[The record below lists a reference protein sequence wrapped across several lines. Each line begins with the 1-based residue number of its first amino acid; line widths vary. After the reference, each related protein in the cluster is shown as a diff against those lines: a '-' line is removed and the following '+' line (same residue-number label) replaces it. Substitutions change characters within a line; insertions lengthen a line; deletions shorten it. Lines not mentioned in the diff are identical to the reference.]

1 MLHFLAQELNEILQD
16 SPVDSFL
23 SALGRRLYFP
33 KGIIAQSA
41 EAKQQGKKANA
52 TVGITVND
60 GKPAI
65 LPCIQKHFPYLN
77 SS

>member
-23 SALGRRLYFP
+23 SALGKRLYFP

-41 EAKQQGKKANA
+41 EAKQQGKQ
-52 TVGITVND
+52 TQPSVS
-60 GKPAI
+60 P
-65 LPCIQKHFPYLN
+65 
-77 SS
+77 